1 MQLPL
6 PTNFCYLNQG
16 PSILC
21 PFQNGK
27 LKKET
32 CLLNCLMQAVL
43 SVISEML
50 EIAILIFQD
59 NSNAKLGKVLI
70 FQAKVCKNLAKMNLE
85 CFAILI

>member
-1 MQLPL
+1 
-6 PTNFCYLNQG
+6 
-16 PSILC
+16 
-21 PFQNGK
+21 
-27 LKKET
+27 
-32 CLLNCLMQAVL
+32 MQAVL

-85 CFAILI
+85 CFAILIYLTQNFISKYVYTLEMSVYQH